1 MNIRTGII
9 IGMLFFLPFGLCGQG
24 GAVDSLL
31 HELDR
36 TIEQREIYIAQKRAA
51 IDSLEAL
58 TRAPGLSDRALYEL
72 NNALVSEYESFRYD
86 STMFYLRRS
95 QELAARIGERA
106 LQNDARLRLSFAL
119 TNGGLY
125 MRSTEVL
132 HSIDPGRLSTAE
144 RLQYYKSFERVY
156 YHLSLYAG
164 EADYAAGYA
173 AQARR
178 YLDTMAYLAPAGTG
192 DAMSITA
199 RRLVAEQNYTA
210 AKKLLREYLATVPYP
225 SHDYAIIAATLAQV
239 YQEAPEGDMQ
249 EVYLIRSAICDLR
262 TAVREN
268 ESLFGLAQ
276 LLMDRGDVDR
286 AWRYCQLSMDDANFY
301 NSRLRRIEIAKS
313 MPLIERAYQIRIDEQ
328 HRRLRRYTV
337 WLGVLSAVLLLGLVV
352 VLHQMYALRRARRSI
367 GRANAEL
374 SKLNGAL
381 VESTR
386 IKEEYIGY
394 FMRLSS
400 DYIDKMERFQSAALN
415 RLNAGKMDELK
426 ALIRSSLIDHEIKEF
441 YLNFDRVFL
450 KIFPDFVSGFN
461 ALLRPDE
468 QITVPRD
475 ELLTT
480 ELRIFAL
487 IRLGIHD
494 SSQIARFLRYSA
506 NTVYTYRTK
515 VKNKAIDRAHF
526 ERDLM
531 SINLY

>member
-1 MNIRTGII
+1 MNIRAGII
-9 IGMLFFLPFGLCGQG
+9 GICFFLPFTLYGQRER
-24 GAVDSLL
+24 ADSLL
-31 HELDR
+31 QELDR
-36 TIEQREIYIAQKRAA
+36 TIELRDIYILQKQHT
-51 IDSLEAL
+51 IDSLGAL

-72 NNALVSEYESFRYD
+72 NNALVSEYGSFRYD

-95 QELAARIGERA
+95 QELAARIGDRV
-106 LQNDARLRLSFAL
+106 LQNDAKLRLSFAL

-132 HSIDPGRLSTAE
+132 HSIDPDRLSTVE

-164 EADYAAGYA
+164 ESYYAAGYA

-178 YLDTMAYLAPAGTG
+178 YLDTMALLAPVGSG
-192 DAMSITA
+192 DAMSIAA
-199 RRLVAEQNYTA
+199 RRFVAERNYTA
-210 AKKLLREYLATVPYP
+210 AKQLLQEYLASVPYP

-239 YQEAPEGDMQ
+239 YQAAPEGDMQ
-249 EVYLIRSAICDLR
+249 EIYLIRSAICDLR

-286 AWRYCQLSMDDANFY
+286 AWRYCRLSMDDANFY

-337 WLGVLSAVLLLGLVV
+337 WLGLLSTVLLLGLAV
-352 VLHQMYALRRARRSI
+352 VLHQMQALRRARRSI
-367 GRANAEL
+367 GRVNAEL

-381 VESTR
+381 VESTQ

-400 DYIDKMERFQSAALN
+400 DYIDKMERFQSSALN

-426 ALIRSSLIDHEIKEF
+426 ALVRSSLIDHEIREF
-441 YLNFDRVFL
+441 YQNFDRVFL
-450 KIFPDFVSGFN
+450 MIFPDFVSGFN
-461 ALLRPDE
+461 ALLRPE
-468 QITVPRD
+468 ERIVVPRD

-487 IRLGIHD
+487 VRLGIHD
-494 SSQIARFLRYSA
+494 SSQIAKFLRYSA

-515 VKNKAIDRAHF
+515 VKNKAIDRANF